1 MKEKKEASFE
11 QPAKAPSA
19 HVPDEE
25 IPTINL
31 DDEDDIRIEDV
42 PF

>member
-1 MKEKKEASFE
+1 VA
-11 QPAKAPSA
+11 AKNSEPMR
-19 HVPDEE
+19 DDE

-31 DDEDDIRIEDV
+31 DDEKEIKIEDV